1 MCEVFPVIW
10 NVGFRKN
17 ITRVINAVFKKKDNP
32 EAQEPL
38 HFVRPNAKWSESPE
52 PVVLINPD
60 TGEEFVDFP
69 EETIPE
75 RIRKVLDSFL
85 VIERTSDI
93 DVLFSRYDMILDTL
107 DELKKYERMGFKFD
121 FSPAE
126 LYSMMKFSLS
136 DLFEVV
142 VENSYIKQL
151 EKLLSLKTQKGKEK
165 SIQKW
170 KDSFSNERI
179 TNSMMGDVI
188 LRFDKMKSII
198 KKSNDE
204 V

>member
-1 MCEVFPVIW
+1 M
-10 NVGFRKN
+10 
-17 ITRVINAVFKKKDNP
+17 
-32 EAQEPL
+32 
-38 HFVRPNAKWSESPE
+38 
-52 PVVLINPD
+52 
-60 TGEEFVDFP
+60 DFP
-69 EETIPE
+69 EETISE

-107 DELKKYERMGFKFD
+107 DELKKYEKMGFKFD
-121 FSPAE
+121 FSPTE
-126 LYSMMKFSLS
+126 LYNMMKFSLV

-151 EKLLSLKTQKGKEK
+151 EKLLTLKTQKGKAN

-170 KDSFSNERI
+170 KDSFSDERI
-179 TNSMMGDVI
+179 TNSMMGCVV
-188 LRFDKMKSII
+188 LRFDKMQNFIKS
-198 KKSNDE
+198 KDE

>member
-1 MCEVFPVIW
+1 MCEVVPVIW

-17 ITRVINAVFKKKDNP
+17 ITLVINAVFKKKDDP
-32 EAQEPL
+32 EAQAPL
-38 HFVRPNAKWSESPE
+38 HFERPNAKSSKSTE
-52 PVVLINPD
+52 PVVLIDPD

-69 EETIPE
+69 EEAIPE
-75 RIRKVLDSFL
+75 RIRRVLDSFL

-93 DVLFSRYDMILDTL
+93 DILFSRYDMILDTL

-121 FSPAE
+121 FSPTE
-126 LYSMMKFSLS
+126 LYDMIELSLG

-151 EKLLSLKTQKGKEK
+151 EKLLTLKTQKGKAN

-179 TNSMMGDVI
+179 TNSMMGCVV
-188 LRFDKMKSII
+188 LRFDKMQNFIKS
-198 KKSNDE
+198 KDE

>member
-1 MCEVFPVIW
+1 M
-10 NVGFRKN
+10 
-17 ITRVINAVFKKKDNP
+17 
-32 EAQEPL
+32 
-38 HFVRPNAKWSESPE
+38 RPNAKWSKSPE
-52 PVVLINPD
+52 PVVLIDPD

-75 RIRKVLDSFL
+75 RIRNVLDSFL
-85 VIERTSDI
+85 VIEQTSDI
-93 DVLFSRYDMILDTL
+93 EVLFSRYDLILDTL

-121 FSPAE
+121 FSPTE
-126 LYSMMKFSLS
+126 LYNMIKFSLS

-151 EKLLSLKTQKGKEK
+151 EKLLTLKTQKGKAT

-170 KDSFSNERI
+170 KDSFSDERI
-179 TNSMMGDVI
+179 TNSMMGCVV
-188 LRFDKMKSII
+188 LRFDKMQNFIKS
-198 KKSNDE
+198 KDG

>member
-1 MCEVFPVIW
+1 M
-10 NVGFRKN
+10 
-17 ITRVINAVFKKKDNP
+17 
-32 EAQEPL
+32 
-38 HFVRPNAKWSESPE
+38 
-52 PVVLINPD
+52 
-60 TGEEFVDFP
+60 DFP

-93 DVLFSRYDMILDTL
+93 DILFSRYDMILDTL

-121 FSPAE
+121 FSPTE
-126 LYSMMKFSLS
+126 LYNMMKFSLV

-151 EKLLSLKTQKGKEK
+151 EKLLTLKTQKGKAN

-170 KDSFSNERI
+170 KDSFSDERI
-179 TNSMMGDVI
+179 TNSMMGCVV
-188 LRFDKMKSII
+188 LRFDKMQNFIKS
-198 KKSNDE
+198 KDE

>member
-1 MCEVFPVIW
+1 M
-10 NVGFRKN
+10 
-17 ITRVINAVFKKKDNP
+17 
-32 EAQEPL
+32 
-38 HFVRPNAKWSESPE
+38 
-52 PVVLINPD
+52 
-60 TGEEFVDFP
+60 DFP

-93 DVLFSRYDMILDTL
+93 DILFSRYDMILDTL

-121 FSPAE
+121 FSPTE
-126 LYSMMKFSLS
+126 LYNMIELSLG

-151 EKLLSLKTQKGKEK
+151 EKLLTLKTQKGKAN

-179 TNSMMGDVI
+179 TNSMMGCVV
-188 LRFDKMKSII
+188 LRFDKMQNFIKS
-198 KKSNDE
+198 KDE

>member
-1 MCEVFPVIW
+1 MIW
-10 NVGFRKN
+10 SVGFRKN
-17 ITRVINAVFKKKDNP
+17 ITRVLNAVFTKKDDSQN
-32 EAQEPL
+32 EQPL
-38 HFVRPNAKWSESPE
+38 NFERPSGKWSKNPE
-52 PVVLINPD
+52 PVVLIDPD
-60 TGEEFVDFP
+60 SREEFVDFP

-75 RIRKVLDSFL
+75 RIRKVLDSYM

-93 DVLFSRYDMILDTL
+93 EVLFSRYEVIIETL

-121 FSPAE
+121 FSPTE
-126 LYSMMKFSLS
+126 LYNMMKLSLF

-151 EKLLSLKTQKGKEK
+151 EKLLTLKTQKGKEN

-170 KDSFSNERI
+170 KASFSDERI
-179 TNSMMGDVI
+179 TNSMMGCVV
-188 LRFDKMKSII
+188 LRFDKMQNLIKS
-198 KKSNDE
+198 KDE

>member
-1 MCEVFPVIW
+1 M
-10 NVGFRKN
+10 
-17 ITRVINAVFKKKDNP
+17 
-32 EAQEPL
+32 
-38 HFVRPNAKWSESPE
+38 
-52 PVVLINPD
+52 
-60 TGEEFVDFP
+60 DFP

-85 VIERTSDI
+85 VIEQTSDI
-93 DVLFSRYDMILDTL
+93 EVLFSRYDLILDTL

-121 FSPAE
+121 FSPTE
-126 LYSMMKFSLS
+126 LYNMIKFSLS

-151 EKLLSLKTQKGKEK
+151 EKLLTLKTQKGKAN

-170 KDSFSNERI
+170 KDSFSDERI
-179 TNSMMGDVI
+179 TNSMMGCVV
-188 LRFDKMKSII
+188 LRFDKMQNFIKS
-198 KKSNDE
+198 KDG

>member
-1 MCEVFPVIW
+1 
-10 NVGFRKN
+10 
-17 ITRVINAVFKKKDNP
+17 
-32 EAQEPL
+32 
-38 HFVRPNAKWSESPE
+38 
-52 PVVLINPD
+52 
-60 TGEEFVDFP
+60 
-69 EETIPE
+69 
-75 RIRKVLDSFL
+75 
-85 VIERTSDI
+85 
-93 DVLFSRYDMILDTL
+93 
-107 DELKKYERMGFKFD
+107 
-121 FSPAE
+121 
-126 LYSMMKFSLS
+126 MMKFSLS